1 MRLAGSDGL
10 YSGSATLIPYCWLQ
24 SIVLRENGSEGNAS
38 NGTTDAGCVMASH
51 VTWILDLYAIDGG
64 SHMEPDRLSR
74 FHTSLLFTWS
84 RGQPGMWKKA
94 NVRPS
99 VFLASIDLNH
109 SSRDHKVS
117 PTTLE
122 TRIFE
127 AELPT
132 FADI

>member
-1 MRLAGSDGL
+1 MCDGFTCDLDTGPLCDRWGFAHGAGP
-10 YSGSATLIPYCWLQ
+10 AQP
-24 SIVLRENGSEGNAS
+24 V
-38 NGTTDAGCVMASH
+38 SH
-51 VTWILDLYAIDGG
+51 IAA
-64 SHMEPDRLSR
+64 
-74 FHTSLLFTWS
+74 FHVS